1 MAPGFPLASGAVI
14 RRDAMSFL
22 PDWAPTA
29 HPFLVHF
36 PITLLT
42 MAAVVDVATV
52 ILKRSG
58 SGGVFVTCAYL
69 GGVVTL
75 LATYLTGRSA
85 AMTVL
90 IPGMA
95 HSVVEDHWT
104 WALWCLWYFVVLTGS
119 RLLWRVHNRQPTV
132 RLSFA
137 VAGLVGIVLLVGTAD
152 RGGQLVYKY
161 GVGFSP
167 PVTQE

>member
-1 MAPGFPLASGAVI
+1 
-14 RRDAMSFL
+14 
-22 PDWAPTA
+22 
-29 HPFLVHF
+29 
-36 PITLLT
+36 
-42 MAAVVDVATV
+42 
-52 ILKRSG
+52 
-58 SGGVFVTCAYL
+58 VTCAYL
-69 GGVVTL
+69 GGTVLL

-85 AMTVL
+85 AMTVV

-95 HSVVEDHWT
+95 HPVVEDHWT

-161 GVGFSP
+161 GVGVAA